1 MMAGRARECLKALRW
16 SADDVAQE
24 LGQPSS
30 DVRAWLEGRAP
41 VPIVV
46 IAWLE
51 ALTKAHRSVPAPNLD
66 PAFSG
71 KEPGLARDAPIVL
84 PQQAPRHSAPRRTL
98 QRSRRLPLQLPFRRR
113 RLHDHP
119 PSKGSGHD
127 QQSF

>member
-30 DVRAWLEGRAP
+30 DVTAWLEGRAP

-51 ALTKAHRSVPAPNLD
+51 ALVKAHRSLPAPYLD
-66 PAFSG
+66 PASSRKG
-71 KEPGLARDAPIVL
+71 YAPASDAQIIL
-84 PQQAPRHSAPRRTL
+84 PQQILPDIPPRVMYS
-98 QRSRRLPLQLPFRRR
+98 SV
-113 RLHDHP
+113 
-119 PSKGSGHD
+119 
-127 QQSF
+127 